1 MKGKTLLMILVACT
15 IAILVT
21 TTSFAQQGQKWCP
34 LCGMNLKMFQKT
46 NHSLTF
52 KDGTQRGYCSLHC
65 AAIVHKKMKDQIAKV
80 EVADFVSGNLIVA
93 ERAYY
98 LVGSDLPGVMTVVS
112 KKAFASEEVAKKYQN
127 DHGGKIVMFEEAL
140 RLAQA
145 DLPSDMK
152 MLKEKKI
159 PKMIKMGK
167 KVAETKGCFTCHGAE
182 GKGGGKGPAWTSPAF
197 AKKMN
202 TKVKIK
208 EAVLSGKGE
217 MPSFE
222 GKITEKE
229 LQALMLY
236 IWSLRTEQ

>member
-1 MKGKTLLMILVACT
+1 MKLKTLLMISMICT
-15 IAILVT
+15 IVILFT
-21 TTSFAQQGQKWCP
+21 TISFAQEGQKWCP
-34 LCGMNLKMFQKT
+34 MCGMNLKMFHKT
-46 NHSLTF
+46 HHRVIF

-80 EVADFVSGNLIVA
+80 EVADFVTDEIISA
-93 ERAYY
+93 DKAFY

-112 KKAFASEEVAKKYQN
+112 KKAFSSEVDAKKYQN
-127 DHGGKIVMFEEAL
+127 DHGGKIVRFEEAL
-140 RLAQA
+140 RMAQA
-145 DLPSDMK
+145 DLPADMK

-167 KVAETKGCFTCHGAE
+167 KVAEAKGCFTCHGPE
-182 GKGGGKGPAWTSPAF
+182 GKGGGRAPAWNAPGF
-197 AKKMN
+197 ASRMN

-208 EAVLSGKGE
+208 ETIMKGKGR

-222 GKITEKE
+222 GKIAEKE

-236 IWSLRTEQ
+236 IWSLRTEK